1 MDINQYPNVF
11 PKFNKPPS
19 IVIPVKKLCLL
30 QQFYFLGIVC
40 NVSYFLHYKSII
52 YTSG

>member
-19 IVIPVKKLCLL
+19 IVIPIKKIM
-30 QQFYFLGIVC
+30 FIT
-40 NVSYFLHYKSII
+40 II
-52 YTSG
+52 LFFMYYV